1 MSNKVTKKTNKTQNL
16 EQEVI
21 EMEKEYEAIKEARE
35 KGNIDVLTNFRIKN
49 LKSTKLSA
57 KIPKKLSEKEKEKRD
72 EIRRLKEAEDLAQ
85 IQQKLFKQVKGR
97 KKIEPLYNKKSLYSN
112 ADVFA
117 ANIEKECEKVFPKEE
132 KSKKIEIHT
141 SEAVISK
148 NSGSRT
154 NNNNLS
160 NMSNSNLEKVN
171 ISDRKNLSKKY
182 KINME
187 STMELD
193 DEVRDKEYLN
203 KLDKDIKKFYLD
215 KCGPIFNFLKDI
227 YIVRFID
234 EFLKEGYDIFE
245 EFIEIPDD
253 FFMQKSK
260 PFLNKFQQQKFYNKL
275 HSMRNKYK
283 PQYPSQNFRINQ
295 YENKINISN
304 GNMKEDLL
312 NQNQNENEI
321 INSYINS
328 RTNTNPNRLNDN
340 ISLKHSL
347 NNLEHLKQK
356 TNTTANTNINLNE
369 KKDEIIND
377 NNNNNKNIIKDTS
390 SKINKEDL
398 MYKTH
403 TDIDELEKKRTE
415 EFKKAV
421 EEWRQ
426 GKSSRPST
434 AYKMTSEMG
443 THINAQVPERTKKLL
458 YCWNCYK
465 QFFEGEGVSKEYT
478 NNFELNT
485 KYNMKNFCCAKCI
498 KEYERKQRSQ
508 YICFQCGKMFDLV
521 GGFIAFEGEKFCTG
535 TCKNN
540 YIQEAKENLKNYKK
554 EDKKKKENKEKV
566 QKKEK
571 INENEDDEVDNYDPM
586 DDF

>member
-1 MSNKVTKKTNKTQNL
+1 MLNKVTKKTNKTQNL

-141 SEAVISK
+141 SEAVIAK

-193 DEVRDKEYLN
+193 DEVKDKEYLN

-283 PQYPSQNFRINQ
+283 PQNPLQNFRINQ

-304 GNMKEDLL
+304 GNVKEDLL
-312 NQNQNENEI
+312 NQNENEI

-347 NNLEHLKQK
+347 NSLEHLKQK
-356 TNTTANTNINLNE
+356 TNTTSNTNTNLNT
-369 KKDEIIND
+369 KKDKIIND
-377 NNNNNKNIIKDTS
+377 NNNNNNKNIIKDTS
-390 SKINKEDL
+390 AKINKEDL

-521 GGFIAFEGEKFCTG
+521 GGFIAYEGEKFCTG

>member
-141 SEAVISK
+141 SQAVIAK

-193 DEVRDKEYLN
+193 DEVKDKEYLN

-283 PQYPSQNFRINQ
+283 PQNPLQNFRINQ

-304 GNMKEDLL
+304 GNVKEDLL
-312 NQNQNENEI
+312 NQNENKI

-347 NNLEHLKQK
+347 NSLEHLKQK
-356 TNTTANTNINLNE
+356 TNTTANTNTNLNT
-369 KKDEIIND
+369 KKEDIIND

-390 SKINKEDL
+390 AKINKEDL

-426 GKSSRPST
+426 GKSSRPNT

-521 GGFIAFEGEKFCTG
+521 GGFIAYEGEKFCTG